1 MDIDVIILRDGTVSV
16 LVTGGGTFTEAE
28 QKVGAVLATLQANG
42 VRFARISP
50 VERHRH
56 TDDAVEQHTVVR
68 KQST

>member
-1 MDIDVIILRDGTVSV
+1 MSSSSGTVPFRCSLPV
-16 LVTGGGTFTEAE
+16 AE
-28 QKVGAVLATLQANG
+28 RSLRLNRSLAAVLATLQANG
-42 VRFARISP
+42 IRLEQISA

>member
-42 VRFARISP
+42 IRLEQISA

-56 TDDAVEQHTVVR
+56 THDAVEQHTVTR

>member
-28 QKVGAVLATLQANG
+28 QQVDAVLAILQANG
-42 VRFARISP
+42 IRFEQISP

-56 TDDAVEQHTVVR
+56 VHDAVELNPAVR